1 MGERKRKREKESGRK
16 RVREREQEKESK
28 GETLSLSLFSLSR
41 AVALAHFLSLSPKI
55 LHFLRSG
62 IAGSRNFCYPVHHHP
77 FSFVTTHFDPS
88 PSLPLHHRHHSSIYI
103 HFHPF
108 TSIFKHIHP
117 SPPSIIYY
125 HTYYGWLPFPWILN
139 ILCPVLFFGIVN
151 VIAL

>member
-1 MGERKRKREKESGRK
+1 MGFTHIWYICGVHLYFNLLILVRLTFFFIIQNLLVFAYVYMCGSAKSLKET
-16 RVREREQEKESK
+16 
-28 GETLSLSLFSLSR
+28 GEGQR
-41 AVALAHFLSLSPKI
+41 LAPI
-55 LHFLRSG
+55 PPG
-62 IAGSRNFCYPVHHHP
+62 PPWIQNYPLGH
-77 FSFVTTHFDPS
+77 SFDHFDPS
-88 PSLPLHHRHHSSIYI
+88 PSLPIHHHHHLSIYI

-117 SPPSIIYY
+117 SSPSIIYY